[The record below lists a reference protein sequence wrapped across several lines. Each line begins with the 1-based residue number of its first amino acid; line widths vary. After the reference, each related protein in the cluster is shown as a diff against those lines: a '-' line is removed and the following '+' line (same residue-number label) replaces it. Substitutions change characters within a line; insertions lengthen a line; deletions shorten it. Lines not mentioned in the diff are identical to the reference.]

1 MEICRRILEWIRKPR
16 RKEMTKKQE
25 EESACERVPDESEG
39 KPDQEQELVEEI
51 ESFNDALSEI
61 GKTAQEA

>member
-39 KPDQEQELVEEI
+39 KPDQEQELVRR
-51 ESFNDALSEI
+51 
-61 GKTAQEA
+61 